1 LRALGRVLG
10 IDPAPLVDM
19 FEERYAGAPI
29 NARKVFEAELAAGDA
44 GPFRGVGHQH
54 GPRWG
59 GLAIAVLV
67 LIVVWTLATV
77 FLA

>member
-1 LRALGRVLG
+1 
-10 IDPAPLVDM
+10 
-19 FEERYAGAPI
+19 
-29 NARKVFEAELAAGDA
+29 VFEAELAAGDA

-59 GLAIAVLV
+59 GLATAVLV